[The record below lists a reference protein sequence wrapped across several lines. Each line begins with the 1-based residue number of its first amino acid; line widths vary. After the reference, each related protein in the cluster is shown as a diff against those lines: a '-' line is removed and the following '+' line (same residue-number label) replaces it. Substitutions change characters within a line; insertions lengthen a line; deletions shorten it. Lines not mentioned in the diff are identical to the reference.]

1 MKKIRNCLVWLI
13 VFALKLI
20 TVPFFF
26 FGWIFIAILT
36 FFHWVIDLLSTR
48 EDEEFLS
55 EKEVHMRK
63 VDRKNSRR
71 HRVLDMAAERNYVP
85 FFQQSRKKFNKFI
98 PHKNHLLYR
107 EVLTASGESP
117 SLLKD
122 IISYQR
128 NIVNKKSKRRLSR
141 CRFFSCRSRSD
152 PDCRTGNLP
161 PRQSSRRRSQM
172 ESPKNRGAYL
182 KVSM

>member
-1 MKKIRNCLVWLI
+1 MPSLKSLFCLLRPVSLSAGDSLTSTA
-13 VFALKLI
+13 FD
-20 TVPFFF
+20 VPATIQAFLC
-26 FGWIFIAILT
+26 LT
-36 FFHWVIDLLSTR
+36 DFYYTGIIDFTLC
-48 EDEEFLS
+48 
-55 EKEVHMRK
+55 H
-63 VDRKNSRR
+63 
-71 HRVLDMAAERNYVP
+71 AERNYVP

-141 CRFFSCRSRSD
+141 CRFFHVVPVLIQTAGQGIYHHDS
-152 PDCRTGNLP
+152 P
-161 PRQSSRRRSQM
+161 PADDL
-172 ESPKNRGAYL
+172 KWNRL
-182 KVSM
+182 KTAGHI